1 MEENIIERSLR
12 AIRSA
17 DHSPEAA
24 YRRLLAAGIITKS
37 GRLSKWYRT
46 PADKKSGS
54 IQK

>member
-1 MEENIIERSLR
+1 MVENIIERSLK

-24 YRRLLAAGIITKS
+24 YRRLLRAGIITKS

-46 PADKKSGS
+46 PADDKKR
-54 IQK
+54 